1 MRCGRDGCSAIHQLA
16 TDASGTPPVDPGR
29 DVSRGAMLADNEAVT
44 TLLSTLVPERGTGYF
59 CTFAVARPFHALTD
73 MARDLRGGTRR
84 LLGRQAP

>member
-1 MRCGRDGCSAIHQLA
+1 
-16 TDASGTPPVDPGR
+16 
-29 DVSRGAMLADNEAVT
+29 MLADNEAVT